1 MKQLQP
7 IRNLAKK
14 IMAMLPFALTR
25 NERYDRLTQ
34 QIIQKI
40 CQPNSNCIDIGAHEG
55 RILAMMLAAAPNGKH
70 HAFEPIP
77 ALYEQLKKTFGNRAM
92 VHPLAL
98 SNQSGPSHFNLV
110 LSNPALS
117 GIKKRAYWKTER
129 DSNIQVNTACLDHII
144 DPSAPIDLIKMD
156 VEGAEL
162 WVIEGAINTI
172 QRCQPY
178 LLFECGNMGG
188 QAYDFSAKDAFD
200 LLDLRLKYRIF
211 TLDAWL
217 KKAPALNWEAF
228 ETHFEK
234 GTEFFF
240 LAAPK

>member
-1 MKQLQP
+1 MKRQQP
-7 IRNLAKK
+7 IRSLAKT
-14 IMAMLPFALTR
+14 ILALLPIALTK
-25 NERYDRLTQ
+25 NERYDRLTKR
-34 QIIQKI
+34 IIQQV

-55 RILAMMLAAAPNGKH
+55 RIFSMMLDAAPQGRH

-77 ALYEQLKKTFGNRAM
+77 ALYEQLKKDFGARAM
-92 VHPLAL
+92 VHQQAL
-98 SNQSGPSHFNLV
+98 SNQSGLANFNLV

-117 GIKKRAYWKTER
+117 GIKKRPYWKKEI
-129 DSNIQVNTACLDHII
+129 DSSIQVTTEVLDHLIN
-144 DPSAPIDLIKMD
+144 PTEQIDLIKMD

-162 WVIEGAINTI
+162 WVLEGAINTI
-172 QRCQPY
+172 QRCQPAI
-178 LLFECGNMGG
+178 LFECGKMGG

-217 KKAPALNWEAF
+217 KNAPALIF
-228 ETHFEK
+228 QDFQTHFEQ

-240 LAAPK
+240 FATPK